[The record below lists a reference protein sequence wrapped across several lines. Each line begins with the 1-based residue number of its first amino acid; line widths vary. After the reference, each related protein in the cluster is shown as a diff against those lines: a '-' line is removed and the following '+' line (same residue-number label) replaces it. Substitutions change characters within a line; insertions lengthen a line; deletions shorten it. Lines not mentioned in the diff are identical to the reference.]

1 MLLHVVRHSRHDCIN
16 PTRECSGFM
25 SNVKEACV
33 AHMDDMC
40 EFIVRTKDRGYIIK
54 PDGPG
59 SWDGTKD
66 FLFKISGESDADWA
80 KDPTRKSI
88 NSGCTFLNGAMIKM
102 FSNMM
107 RTIALST
114 TEAELNAAVLEAM
127 DMMLAY
133 YIMRGLKLTVEL
145 PMKLYVDNQG
155 AVQLANNWSV
165 GGRTR
170 HVGTKTN
177 YLRSLKEMGF
187 LIILYKKGTKLIPDI
202 GTKNVTRKEYIEQTN
217 KFMHPMMS

>member
-1 MLLHVVRHSRHDCIN
+1 MLLHVVRHSRHNCIN

-25 SNVKEACV
+25 SNVKKAWIE
-33 AHMDDMC
+33 HMNNMC
-40 EFIVRTKDRGYIIK
+40 KFIVRTKDQGCIIK
-54 PDGPG
+54 PDDPG

-80 KDPTRKSI
+80 QDPTRKSI

-107 RTIALST
+107 RTIVLST
-114 TEAELNAAVLEAM
+114 TEAELNAAVLTAM
-127 DMMLAY
+127 DMMLGY
-133 YIMRGLKLTVEL
+133 YIMRQLKLTVEL
-145 PMKLYVDNQG
+145 PMKLYADNQG

-165 GGRTR
+165 GGRLR

-177 YLRSLKEMGF
+177 YL
-187 LIILYKKGTKLIPDI
+187 
-202 GTKNVTRKEYIEQTN
+202 
-217 KFMHPMMS
+217 